1 VMRRTVRI
9 GAAVA
14 LAGAVFVAG
23 ALGPFRAA
31 GTRARGEPG
40 SFGGP
45 DAGSVA
51 APVVGGSLDRMI
63 SSLQDRLRSIP
74 TDWRSFASL
83 GLAYVQQARITTDPT
98 LYPKAEGA
106 LRRSIRIHPDDNEVA
121 WVGMASL
128 AAARHDFGDAL
139 RWGERAR
146 RVNPYDGNVYGVIG
160 DAQLELGRYHQ
171 AFATF
176 QTMAD
181 TLPGLASYAR
191 ASYVLELR
199 GDVVGAVRAMTSAL
213 GFAGSPADAA
223 WASYQLGELYFTTGR
238 IEQARA
244 AYRRAV
250 QVDPEYVPPLAGLAR
265 VAWARGDLDGAI
277 RGFVRVTARVPS
289 PEYVIALG
297 DLYELAGDESAAAR
311 QYNLVRV
318 EEQLFRANGVNIDLE
333 QALFEADHGDAVG
346 ALRAARQ
353 EWAKRHSIHVADALA
368 WALYANGRYARAA
381 GFERR
386 ALALGT
392 RSALFLF
399 HAGMIQRA
407 LGHDRSARRFL
418 AQALDVNPFFSI
430 RYADDAR
437 ALLSRLEAAR

>member
-1 VMRRTVRI
+1 MRRAVRVVAGTV
-9 GAAVA
+9 

-23 ALGPFRAA
+23 ALGPFRVAD
-31 GTRARGEPG
+31 TRARGGGPG
-40 SFGGP
+40 SFASTGT
-45 DAGSVA
+45 GSL
-51 APVVGGSLDRMI
+51 APPVLGGSLDRVI
-63 SSLQDRLRSIP
+63 SSLQERLRSIP

-128 AAARHDFGDAL
+128 AAARHDFAGAL

-160 DAQLELGRYHQ
+160 DAQLELGRYRQ

-176 QTMAD
+176 QTMVD
-181 TLPGLASYAR
+181 TRPGLASYAR
-191 ASYVLELR
+191 ASYVMELR
-199 GDVVGAVRAMTSAL
+199 GDVPGAIRAMTSAL
-213 GFAGSPADAA
+213 RFAGSPADAA
-223 WASYQLGELYFTTGR
+223 WASYQLGELFFNSGR
-238 IEQARA
+238 VGRARA
-244 AYRRAV
+244 AYRRAL
-250 QVDPEYVPPLAGLAR
+250 QADPDSVPPLAGLAK
-265 VAWARGDLDGAI
+265 VAWARGNVRAAI
-277 RGFVRVTARVPS
+277 RGYTRVTARVPS

-297 DLYELAGDESAAAR
+297 DLYGLVGDEAAAAR
-311 QYNLVRV
+311 QYDLVRV
-318 EEQLFRANGVNIDLE
+318 EERLFRANGVNIDLE
-333 QALFEADHGDAVG
+333 QALFEADHGDPVD
-346 ALRAARQ
+346 ALRAARH
-353 EWAKRHSIHVADALA
+353 EWGRRHSIHVADALA
-368 WALYANGRYARAA
+368 WALFANGRYAEAS

-407 LGHDRSARRFL
+407 LGHDGAARRL
-418 AQALDVNPFFSI
+418 LHRALDVNPHFSI
-430 RYADDAR
+430 RYAGRAR
-437 ALLSRLEAAR
+437 AILDGLETSR